1 LARFVELI
9 SFQQLS
15 DQENLLLHA
24 EVLALQETL
33 GISYKDASHR
43 LYLAELEKLKVADEK
58 YKAFKN
64 LETRISKFVADI
76 NEDYEVVYGSDS
88 EADTTAEDHTAA
100 EDTADH

>member
-1 LARFVELI
+1 M
-9 SFQQLS
+9 
-15 DQENLLLHA
+15 LHA

-64 LETRISKFVADI
+64 LGNRLGKFVHNI
-76 NEDYEVVYGSDS
+76 S
-88 EADTTAEDHTAA
+88 ENFIQTPDNDLDPDADTTVEDHSAA
-100 EDTADH
+100 EATPDE

>member
-1 LARFVELI
+1 
-9 SFQQLS
+9 LS

-64 LETRISKFVADI
+64 LETRVSEFVADI

>member
-1 LARFVELI
+1 
-9 SFQQLS
+9 
-15 DQENLLLHA
+15 LHA

-33 GISYKDASHR
+33 GIFYKDASHR

-64 LETRISKFVADI
+64 LEMRLSKFVADI

-88 EADTTAEDHTAA
+88 EADTTAEDRIAA